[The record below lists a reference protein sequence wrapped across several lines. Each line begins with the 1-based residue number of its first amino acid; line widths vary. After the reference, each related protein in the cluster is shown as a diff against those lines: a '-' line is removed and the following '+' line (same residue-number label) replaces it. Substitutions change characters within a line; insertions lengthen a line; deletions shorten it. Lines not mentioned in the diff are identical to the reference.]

1 LFGLLHNFVH
11 IPKTMETAKRA
22 AAEYAVKYV
31 QDGMIVALGSG
42 STVHFMIRKLG
53 ERVRNEGLKIQTV
66 ASSDRSEQLARE
78 FNIPVLDVSAVS
90 RMDIGIDGADEVDR
104 HGNLIKGGGGAL
116 LREKILAF
124 NSNAF
129 HVIVDQ
135 DKPVDVLGK
144 FPLPVEVIPF
154 GINLATL
161 HLKALGCTPILRVR
175 NDKTFITENGNR
187 IIDCQFNAITDPDA
201 LSTAIKKIPG
211 VVESGLF
218 SGKLVKSVI
227 VGRENGE
234 VSEVLF

>member
-1 LFGLLHNFVH
+1 
-11 IPKTMETAKRA
+11 METAKRA

-42 STVHFMIRKLG
+42 STVYYMIQKLG
-53 ERVRNEGLKIQTV
+53 QRVRDEGLKIQAV

-78 FNIPVLDVSAVS
+78 LNIPVLDVSAIT

-104 HGNLIKGGGGAL
+104 RGNLIKGGGGAL

-129 HVIVDQ
+129 HVIVDHE
-135 DKPVDVLGK
+135 KTVDILGK

-154 GINLATL
+154 GINLAML
-161 HLKALGCTPILRVR
+161 HLKALNCTPILRVR

-187 IIDCQFNAITDPDA
+187 IVDCQFNTIPDPDT
-201 LSTAIKKIPG
+201 LSAAIKKIPG
-211 VVESGLF
+211 VVETGLF
-218 SGKLVKSVI
+218 SGRLVKSVI
-227 VGRENGE
+227 VGKPDGTVNEI
-234 VSEVLF
+234 VL

>member
-1 LFGLLHNFVH
+1 
-11 IPKTMETAKRA
+11 MESAKRA

-42 STVHFMIRKLG
+42 STVYFMIQKLG
-53 ERVRNEGLKIQTV
+53 QRVREEGLKIQAV
-66 ASSDRSEQLARE
+66 PSSDRSEQLARE
-78 FNIPVLDVSAVS
+78 LNIPVLDVSAVS

-104 HGNLIKGGGGAL
+104 YGNLIKGGGGAL

-129 HVIVDQ
+129 HVIVDE
-135 DKPVDVLGK
+135 DKQVDALGK

-154 GINLATL
+154 GINLAMK
-161 HLKALGCTPILRVR
+161 HLNDLGCTPVLRVR

-187 IIDCQFNAITDPDA
+187 IVDCQFDKITDPDL
-201 LSTAIKKIPG
+201 LSAAIRRIPG

-218 SGKLVKSVI
+218 SGKLVKTVI
-227 VGRENGE
+227 VGRKDGSVDER
-234 VSEVLF
+234 VLRD